1 MFKVLALVI
10 TIINS
15 RSVST
20 SRRVIIVL
28 VSRVRPLSGA
38 ALRVRGC
45 RWNEEK
51 EGDSVFSFFAC
62 NPQLPH
68 EEAKEIDFCCPIREL
83 HSIYRNASI
92 ITF

>member
-10 TIINS
+10 IIINS
-15 RSVST
+15 RSGST

-28 VSRVRPLSGA
+28 ISRIRPLSEA
-38 ALRVRGC
+38 ALGVRGC

-51 EGDSVFSFFAC
+51 EGGSVFSFFAY

-68 EEAKEIDFCCPIREL
+68 EEAKEIDFCCPTREL
-83 HSIYRNASI
+83 HSIYRNAST